1 MPPRLQ
7 DADHQHHTRVGP
19 AHLKRSPWSTALTR
33 VSQTTRLFDAF
44 EIPGVKLAHNGML
57 LTYAEMVSR
66 LGHERSAWLCGTAGW
81 WMPSYHSVNAARGMS
96 SGIVNAFP
104 QQPRN
109 LLKQVL
115 DGGFEPDADYWTMVR
130 IEQIRQRE
138 KENIALVIKHMQ
150 EVVGLNGG
158 MNGDGAELS
167 GDVKVEV
174 ENLLREGGWVA

>member
-1 MPPRLQ
+1 MVYMP
-7 DADHQHHTRVGP
+7 HF
-19 AHLKRSPWSTALTR
+19 SP
-33 VSQTTRLFDAF
+33 
-44 EIPGVKLAHNGML
+44 KLADRPGQGNPHI
-57 LTYAEMVSR
+57 
-66 LGHERSAWLCGTAGW
+66 LCNHR
-81 WMPSYHSVNAARGMS
+81 P
-96 SGIVNAFP
+96 P
-104 QQPRN
+104 
-109 LLKQVL
+109 

-150 EVVGLNGG
+150 EVVGLKGG